1 MQTYVDFLSYLFDHL
16 IRHHGRTIEVAS
28 DVLSAPEW
36 DEIDI
41 IPAEKREYFTNL
53 RAIYSAALVNG
64 PFSVILGSNKGL
76 LAINDR
82 LKLRS
87 LTAAVKGTRAY
98 FASEESA
105 IRVVC
110 PDPEKVWSVSG
121 AEPVFVPLELDE
133 KEGGAND

>member
-1 MQTYVDFLSYLFDHL
+1 MSQD
-16 IRHHGRTIEVAS
+16 
-28 DVLSAPEW
+28 
-36 DEIDI
+36 
-41 IPAEKREYFTNL
+41 KQEYFTAL
-53 RAIYSAALVNG
+53 RSFYIAGLVNG

-87 LTAAVKGTRAY
+87 LTAATKGTRAY

-110 PDPEKVWSVSG
+110 PNPDKVWSVSG
-121 AEPVFVPLELDE
+121 AEPVFVPLEIDE
-133 KEGGAND
+133 KEDKA